1 MINIEALAASSGV
14 SFVVGAADRSKPTS
28 LMTAI
33 TSGWTRGPGSVPA
46 EMARALVGSASALN
60 QAAAICERPALCTH
74 ANSTVVIEPASVTS
88 GTLSRDGSSAA
99 GVSQRSRSA
108 ADIPPSTCATTN
120 PGTSPGRMPAKVSV
134 NARAIVTAG
143 LANEVDAVN
152 Q

>member
-1 MINIEALAASSGV
+1 
-14 SFVVGAADRSKPTS
+14 
-28 LMTAI
+28 
-33 TSGWTRGPGSVPA
+33 
-46 EMARALVGSASALN
+46 MARALAGSASALN

-74 ANSTVVIEPASVTS
+74 ANRTVIIEPHSVPTERRHV
-88 GTLSRDGSSAA
+88 TDSSAA

-120 PGTSPGRMPAKVSV
+120 PGTSPGRMPANVSV